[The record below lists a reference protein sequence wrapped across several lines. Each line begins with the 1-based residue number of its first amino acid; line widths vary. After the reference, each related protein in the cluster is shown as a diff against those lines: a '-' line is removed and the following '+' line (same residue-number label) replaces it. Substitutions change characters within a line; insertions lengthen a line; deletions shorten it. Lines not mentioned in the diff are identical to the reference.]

1 MDGEATKPRKN
12 HHLEAGVFL
21 FFLALYALSGPGRI
35 DMIDGQYRFEVSW
48 NLVELGRPVVRD
60 VFLKART
67 GLDGARYSYYGP
79 AASVAGAPLVALGYL
94 LGGED
99 GELARF
105 LFSFTSAFFAAGT
118 LALLLHW
125 WLRMGFSSR
134 KSLFWTLVVGGA
146 TLLWPLAT
154 SVFDQAQHAFF
165 FLAAAYAGTRAVND
179 TRYLRWSL
187 LCGACAGSL
196 LLFQITYVAVA
207 PLLAA
212 SLLSGWRPLG
222 IKAALPRLWSF
233 AISFIA
239 CATLA
244 GLNNFLRFGSP
255 LDIGGFP
262 GHPGLG
268 NPLVGIAGL
277 LVSPGKGVLWYSPVI
292 ILQLWSLR
300 LLARAKPVL
309 AATVVATFL
318 AHFFLIASMSFYGGD
333 WCWGPRYLVTTLPL
347 LALGLPYLRFHT
359 SLRRWVLRTIVGAG
373 VLVQLVGLSLD
384 HQGFFFERALP
395 PWFWTD
401 PSFNFRHSQLASRVL
416 ELRDVASGARATKES
431 PFRPGPYPALSTYCI
446 FGTDPRVSPTW
457 MKSYPVFYLPRPWPL
472 WMPHLP
478 KEDRP
483 VPLAPAVCVLVLVGA
498 VGALQLR
505 RGLRLSPAQAG
516 VL

>member
-1 MDGEATKPRKN
+1 MLRAACTIGRRMTMDGEATKPRKN

-134 KSLFWTLVVGGA
+134 KSLAWTAVVGLA

-165 FLAAAYAGTRAVND
+165 VLAAAYAGTRAVND

-196 LLFQITYVAVA
+196 LLFQITYAAVA

-212 SLLSGWRPLG
+212 SLLS
-222 IKAALPRLWSF
+222 
-233 AISFIA
+233 
-239 CATLA
+239 
-244 GLNNFLRFGSP
+244 
-255 LDIGGFP
+255 
-262 GHPGLG
+262 
-268 NPLVGIAGL
+268 
-277 LVSPGKGVLWYSPVI
+277 
-292 ILQLWSLR
+292 
-300 LLARAKPVL
+300 
-309 AATVVATFL
+309 
-318 AHFFLIASMSFYGGD
+318 
-333 WCWGPRYLVTTLPL
+333 
-347 LALGLPYLRFHT
+347 
-359 SLRRWVLRTIVGAG
+359 
-373 VLVQLVGLSLD
+373 LSLI
-384 HQGFFFERALP
+384 HISE
-395 PWFWTD
+395 
-401 PSFNFRHSQLASRVL
+401 
-416 ELRDVASGARATKES
+416 
-431 PFRPGPYPALSTYCI
+431 
-446 FGTDPRVSPTW
+446 PTRRTPI
-457 MKSYPVFYLPRPWPL
+457 SYAVF
-472 WMPHLP
+472 
-478 KEDRP
+478 
-483 VPLAPAVCVLVLVGA
+483 
-498 VGALQLR
+498 
-505 RGLRLSPAQAG
+505 
-516 VL
+516 